1 MNNYSHGDVLSA
13 RTLRVSGDAMSL
25 PLISPEVS
33 AIHWLRRLCSD
44 NGSARGEPGFDL
56 GRISDRR
63 QPAWPRS
70 TSVDRVMM
78 HSFPELTI
86 GGVLVAP
93 FVIYV
98 GASIAIFAVLRP
110 FLHLVAF
117 DRAFSNPPVA
127 ELSLYVLILALLI
140 VLF

>member
-1 MNNYSHGDVLSA
+1 
-13 RTLRVSGDAMSL
+13 
-25 PLISPEVS
+25 
-33 AIHWLRRLCSD
+33 
-44 NGSARGEPGFDL
+44 
-56 GRISDRR
+56 
-63 QPAWPRS
+63 
-70 TSVDRVMM
+70 MM

-93 FVIYV
+93 FVTY
-98 GASIAIFAVLRP
+98 AATAIAIFAVLRP
-110 FLHLVAF
+110 VLHLIAF

>member
-1 MNNYSHGDVLSA
+1 
-13 RTLRVSGDAMSL
+13 
-25 PLISPEVS
+25 
-33 AIHWLRRLCSD
+33 
-44 NGSARGEPGFDL
+44 
-56 GRISDRR
+56 
-63 QPAWPRS
+63 
-70 TSVDRVMM
+70 M

-93 FVIYV
+93 FVIYA
-98 GASIAIFAVLRP
+98 GTAMAIFAVLRP

-117 DRAFSNPPVA
+117 DRVFSSPPIA

>member
-1 MNNYSHGDVLSA
+1 
-13 RTLRVSGDAMSL
+13 
-25 PLISPEVS
+25 
-33 AIHWLRRLCSD
+33 
-44 NGSARGEPGFDL
+44 
-56 GRISDRR
+56 
-63 QPAWPRS
+63 
-70 TSVDRVMM
+70 MM

-93 FVIYV
+93 FVTYA
-98 GASIAIFAVLRP
+98 GAAIVIFAGLRP

-117 DRAFSNPPVA
+117 DRVFSNSPVA